1 MIESKIISIT
11 LLLAVVIF
19 TLFYLLTRNI
29 QMPQNQSLPW
39 QSFINSQGNT
49 VVFNLTMGHS
59 SLIDAIHLFGS
70 EAEIAMFGSDS
81 KEQELEVFFSNTKVG
96 GINASVILNLIFDQ
110 KDTKYLNNNI
120 KELRVMPSG
129 VRKTTFNLM
138 TKISMLDL
146 KIKSLTFIPKVDLS
160 KEMII
165 NLFGEPS
172 RVELVSQSVS
182 YLYYLIKGVRIIIDN
197 DNKEILEFYNEV
209 VQ

>member
-29 QMPQNQSLPW
+29 QIPQNQSMPW

-59 SLIDAIHLFGS
+59 SLIDAMHLFGS
-70 EAEIAMFGSDS
+70 EAEIAMFGSES
-81 KEQELEVFFSNTKVG
+81 KEPELEVFFSNTKVG
-96 GINASVILNLIFDQ
+96 GISVGVILNLIFDQ

-120 KELRVMPSG
+120 KELRVMSSG

-138 TKISMLDL
+138 AKISMLDL
-146 KIKSLTFIPKVDLS
+146 KIKSLTLIPKVDLS
-160 KEMII
+160 KEIII

-182 YLYYLIKGVRIIIDN
+182 YWYYLIKGVRIIIDD